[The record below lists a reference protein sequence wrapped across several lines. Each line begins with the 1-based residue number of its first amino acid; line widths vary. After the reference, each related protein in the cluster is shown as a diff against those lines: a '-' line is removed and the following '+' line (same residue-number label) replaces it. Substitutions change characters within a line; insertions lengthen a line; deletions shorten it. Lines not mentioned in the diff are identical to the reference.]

1 MGGMVDSYVNDVAA
15 LSHQYK
21 DNLGEDC
28 SAAYHDLDREW
39 TVKYAARLV
48 FLTKQL
54 ANVSSLNVD

>member
-28 SAAYHDLDREW
+28 SAAYHDLDREL

-48 FLTKQL
+48 FLTKKL
-54 ANVSSLNVD
+54 TNLSSLNVD